1 MLGPPGSGKGT
12 QAKQLQEKFS
22 IPQISTGDI
31 LRSIAKETTLL
42 AQQIRETQ
50 ASGKLVSDEILI
62 QLVTERTEKEDCKN
76 GFILDGYPRTLG
88 QANQLEELAASQKRE
103 IKVINVD
110 ILDDLLLKRLTGRR
124 SCPSCGEIYNIYF
137 KPPSFD
143 NLCDHCSE
151 CLVHRS
157 DDNLGSINKRL
168 QEYHKNTAPL
178 IDYYKKRQ
186 RLSGIDGTQSSDKV
200 FELLCQIFQ

>member
-1 MLGPPGSGKGT
+1 MSVSKIIVMLGPPGSGKGT

-143 NLCDHCSE
+143 NLCDH
-151 CLVHRS
+151 
-157 DDNLGSINKRL
+157 K
-168 QEYHKNTAPL
+168 QEVT
-178 IDYYKKRQ
+178 RV
-186 RLSGIDGTQSSDKV
+186 S
-200 FELLCQIFQ
+200 